1 MTIKVTLLNAL
12 FTVEMARSEAENGD
26 PESSHNKSL
35 TEQKRFTWTVPDA
48 LTHDLKNSIV
58 IHMDSAAPAN

>member
-26 PESSHNKSL
+26 PESSHNS
-35 TEQKRFTWTVPDA
+35 
-48 LTHDLKNSIV
+48 H
-58 IHMDSAAPAN
+58 